1 MNCQKKIQNNW
12 VERGI
17 EDRVYSKSQ
26 HPHRKGAN
34 SSIPK
39 GKQFLFHSFPRRVTI
54 ATNLM
59 GSHIAPFLIT
69 DFNMVS
75 TVIIVLT
82 FVIAVY
88 GDECKDFKLSASDQS
103 VIDMMRHYL
112 HTSRKTECSDN
123 KLSNTFKQINA

>member
-1 MNCQKKIQNNW
+1 MNCQKKPKTIGWKEELKIVFIQNRSIHI
-12 VERGI
+12 ERG
-17 EDRVYSKSQ
+17 RTQVF
-26 HPHRKGAN
+26 R
-34 SSIPK
+34 K
-39 GKQFLFHSFPRRVTI
+39 GKQFLFHYFPRRVTI

-103 VIDMMRHYL
+103 VIDMMKQYL
-112 HTSRKTECSDN
+112 HTSRTTECSDN
-123 KLSNTFKQINA
+123 TLSNTFK